1 LSVKAKDFC
10 KLKILSGV
18 LPDFLFARCLTA
30 SGFLFA
36 QRPEVLMQV
45 RIARP
50 VVISS
55 TAGLRHLAPGL
66 VVELTDAE
74 AKQILRQEAGSVSRS
89 ELGEAAAK
97 PPKSARANA
106 REAKVTQAESPD

>member
-1 LSVKAKDFC
+1 LSVKAKNFC

-74 AKQILRQEAGSVSRS
+74 AKQILRQEAGSVCA
-89 ELGEAAAK
+89 ETTPAK
-97 PPKSARANA
+97 TSKPKAKENA
-106 REAKVTQAESPD
+106 DA